1 MVAAPLALARLERG
15 VVADRDEDVLE
26 RGAARV
32 VSMDVA
38 GDDRLDARMLG
49 QVAKVSVPARVTP
62 LERPLQLDV
71 EALRPEGARERCGC
85 IRVADAEP
93 VAGTAGEAD
102 EALVQLGEQGGIE
115 RRRQQLAFLWPG
127 VRVRGGQQAAEVR
140 VALRRLD
147 EDGDVRTAVEG
158 DLGPGD
164 RADAD
169 ELRRVR
175 ELERAVD
182 AVVVGERERL
192 VAELRRPQRQ
202 LLRMGGAVEKR
213 IG

>member
-32 VSMDVA
+32 VSVDVA
-38 GDDRLDARMLG
+38 GDDRPDARMLG
-49 QVAKVSVPARVTP
+49 QVAEVSVPARVTA

-71 EALRPEGARERCGC
+71 EALRPEGARERCGGV
-85 IRVADAEP
+85 RVAHAEP

-102 EALVQLGEQGGIE
+102 EALVQLGEQRGIE

-127 VRVRGGQQAAEVR
+127 LGVRGGQQAAEVR

-202 LLRMGGAVEKR
+202 LLRMGGAVQK
-213 IG
+213 

>member
-1 MVAAPLALARLERG
+1 MRA
-15 VVADRDEDVLE
+15 
-26 RGAARV
+26 
-32 VSMDVA
+32 
-38 GDDRLDARMLG
+38 
-49 QVAKVSVPARVTP
+49 
-62 LERPLQLDV
+62 
-71 EALRPEGARERCGC
+71 
-85 IRVADAEP
+85 
-93 VAGTAGEAD
+93 
-102 EALVQLGEQGGIE
+102 
-115 RRRQQLAFLWPG
+115 
-127 VRVRGGQQAAEVR
+127 
-140 VALRRLD
+140 
-147 EDGDVRTAVEG
+147 AVEG

-202 LLRMGGAVEKR
+202 LLGVRGAVEER